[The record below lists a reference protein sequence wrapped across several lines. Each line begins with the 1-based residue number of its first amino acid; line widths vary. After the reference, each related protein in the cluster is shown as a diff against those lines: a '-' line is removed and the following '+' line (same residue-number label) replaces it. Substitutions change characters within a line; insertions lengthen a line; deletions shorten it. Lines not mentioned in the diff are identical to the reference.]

1 MTESNIEL
9 RGTCIFTDFSGGKQA
24 GGGDVIIL
32 REVEG
37 YNGLLIVFP
46 QL

>member
-24 GGGDVIIL
+24 RGDVIIL